1 MDTPAQKNETPA
13 QGPAYGIVKGRHG
26 LFYVNPRD
34 IYVGLGL
41 VSYGEYCEVEWQF
54 MRRFIKAGDHVIDA
68 GANMGAFALP
78 MARHVG
84 PQGSV
89 MAFEPQPEIF
99 SCLQSTAH
107 LNKMPQLQVLQKGL
121 GATAGIL
128 DCAGINYNELGHF
141 AGHSLLEKG
150 HDMQVEIMRVDDVF
164 VAPRL
169 SFMKIDVEGMEQDVL
184 KGGSHT
190 IRRDRPVLYIENDK
204 LDKSKAL
211 IEELFGL
218 DYACWWHTTPMF
230 NPHNYN
236 KNSENLYGRVHN
248 INMVCLPRDR
258 LPELQ
263 DKIPK
268 SMLPVANA
276 DDQID
281 DGAGKGL
288 RRSYADDVTG
298 I

>member
-1 MDTPAQKNETPA
+1 MDTSAQKNEK
-13 QGPAYGIVKGRHG
+13 PAYGIVKGRHG

-34 IYVGLGL
+34 IYVGIGL
-41 VSYGEYCEVEWQF
+41 VRYGEYCEVEWQF
-54 MRRFIKAGDHVIDA
+54 MRRFIAAGDHVIDA

-78 MARHVG
+78 MARAVG

-99 SCLQSTAH
+99 SCLQNTAN
-107 LNKMPQLQVLQKGL
+107 LNKMPQLQVIQKGL
-121 GATAGIL
+121 GAVAGTIT
-128 DCAGINYNELGHF
+128 CAALNYNELGHF
-141 AGHSLLEKG
+141 AGHSLLEQG
-150 HDMQVEIMRVDDVF
+150 NDLQIDIVRVDDVCSNK
-164 VAPRL
+164 RL
-169 SFMKIDVEGMEQDVL
+169 SYMKIDVEGMELDVL
-184 KGGSHT
+184 KGAAQT
-190 IRRDRPVLYIENDK
+190 IRRDKPVLYIENDK

-211 IEELFGL
+211 IEELFSL

-236 KNSENLYGRVHN
+236 KDKENLYGRVHN
-248 INMVCLPRDR
+248 INMVCLPRAR
-258 LPELQ
+258 AAELQ

-268 SMLPVANA
+268 SLLPVMHA
-276 DDQID
+276 DDQMD
-281 DGAGKGL
+281 KGEGL